1 MAERVFDR
9 ELQLMAKRA
18 NQRLVEME
26 RRGMQEKSP
35 AYEAG
40 TAYLQSIGRRR
51 FSETGKGTVRE
62 VERQKRA
69 LEKFLGY
76 KTSTVTGYK
85 EYRRNVIEGLKKAY
99 PELEKEGFDFEALLD
114 LYKEL
119 PKKKKNRLYE
129 SETYIVI
136 LEAYTRKNGE
146 TKREKKLSLEELAQE
161 IQSSSSFKNALERV
175 GLSFKDINQKILKDV
190 SELGS

>member
-1 MAERVFDR
+1 
-9 ELQLMAKRA
+9 MAKRA

-26 RRGMQEKSP
+26 RRGLQEKSP
-35 AYEAG
+35 GYEAG

-99 PELEKEGFDFEALLD
+99 PELEKENFDFEALLD

-119 PKKKKNRLYE
+119 PKKKKNRLYGSE
-129 SETYIVI
+129 SYIAI

-146 TKREKKLSLEELAQE
+146 TKPDKKLSLQELAEE
-161 IQSSSSFKNALERV
+161 IESSGNFKNALENV

>member
-99 PELEKEGFDFEALLD
+99 PELANENFDFDKLLE
-114 LYKEL
+114 LFKEL
-119 PKKKKNRLYE
+119 PQKKKDRLYGSE
-129 SETYIVI
+129 SYIAI

-146 TKREKKLSLEELAQE
+146 TKDEKKLSIKELAEE
-161 IQSSSSFKNALERV
+161 IESSGNFKNALEKV
-175 GLSFKDINQKILKDV
+175 GLSFKDISQKVLNGV
-190 SELGS
+190 SQLGS